1 MAADASW
8 ANILVMRNPD
18 GSPDTF
24 RREETIAL
32 LADEQIDAIRPF
44 AEELEIPADQLVF
57 REGQTELDFL
67 VVLRGGIE
75 FSATDSFGKKNIP
88 VVRLPERSFTGD
100 LSFFTNTPLVGDG
113 RTTGATRILRV
124 RHSDFRRLLSA
135 EPD

>member
-8 ANILVMRNPD
+8 ADILVMRNPD
-18 GSPDTF
+18 GSLDTF
-24 RREETIAL
+24 RQEETVAL
-32 LADEQIDAIRPF
+32 LTDEQIDAIRPF
-44 AEELEIPADQLVF
+44 AEELELPADQLVL

-100 LSFFTNTPLVGDG
+100 LSFL
-113 RTTGATRILRV
+113 RILRW
-124 RHSDFRRLLSA
+124 
-135 EPD
+135 

>member
-18 GSPDTF
+18 GSLDTF
-24 RREETIAL
+24 RPEETVAL

-44 AEELEIPADQLVF
+44 AEELEIPADQLVL

-75 FSATDSFGKKNIP
+75 FAATDSFGNKNIP
-88 VVRLPERSFTGD
+88 IVRLPERSFTGD
-100 LSFFTNTPLVGDG
+100 LSFL
-113 RTTGATRILRV
+113 RIP
-124 RHSDFRRLLSA
+124 RL
-135 EPD
+135 